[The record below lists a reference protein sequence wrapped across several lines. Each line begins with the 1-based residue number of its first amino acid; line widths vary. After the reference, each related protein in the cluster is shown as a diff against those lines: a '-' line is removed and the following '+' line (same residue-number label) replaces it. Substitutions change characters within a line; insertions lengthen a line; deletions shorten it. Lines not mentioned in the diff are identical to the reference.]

1 MIYIY
6 QILRQIRVMRQ
17 YNANAIAKNLQ
28 LNTKTFNEY
37 ETKLKLITNDLMT
50 RWLTELDIS
59 DDDHH
64 WYHQKHKREYV
75 THLLLQHLH
84 SPTPQGKELIA
95 RVADILVFADKI
107 DISTLSIQLQKHVM
121 SHIAYRPRSA
131 EIAID
136 ILKDEDV

>member
-6 QILRQIRVMRQ
+6 QVLKQIRIMRQ
-17 YNANAIAKNLQ
+17 YNANAIAKNLGLQ
-28 LNTKTFNEY
+28 VKAFSEY
-37 ETKLKLITNDLMT
+37 ESKLKLIPTDLMT

-59 DDDHH
+59 DADHH
-64 WYHQKHKREYV
+64 WYQQKHKREYV
-75 THLLLQHLH
+75 THLLSQHLH

-107 DISTLSIQLQKHVM
+107 DISAITVQLQKHVM

-131 EIAID
+131 EVAID